1 MAILAPDEQ
10 AFLEAVS
17 ELAYCNPFLP
27 ETTALEREALGPDFR
42 DDEPIW
48 SLRVGASD
56 GPRASRVA
64 ISERIVA
71 LVSEL
76 GRRLAAKRIA
86 SDHELALYEDAVLFM
101 LYGRYDDLLYEVI
114 NETAAAISVGD
125 CYAAFLDDWRQ
136 HFHIPGVEWRTRH
149 DAAHLFA
156 CFFQIR
162 RAFNFIYGYIIGSS
176 IPAARLRAAVW
187 QSIFTHNMRRYRDSL
202 YDRLG
207 DITTLVTGPSGT
219 GKELVARAIGLS
231 RYIPFDARK
240 KTFAGN
246 FASCFHALNLS
257 ALPSTLIESELFG
270 HRRGAFTGALKDR
283 DGWLAVCEPWG
294 AVFLDEIGDLD
305 VSIQVKLLR
314 VLQSRVF
321 QPVGDTTDHHFHGK
335 IIAATNRDLDA
346 AMRSGE
352 LREDFYYRLCSDV
365 IVTPSLR
372 EQIQDSPEEL
382 RELILFIAR
391 DIASTEAESLTEEV
405 EEWIRKNL
413 GPDYA
418 WPGNIRE
425 LEQCVRS
432 ILVRKEYHPA
442 SMQNG
447 QTALSE
453 DLANGE
459 LTAEALLRRYCT
471 LVYARTGSLGE
482 TARRLEIDRRTVKS
496 RIDHELLS
504 RLQASR
510 T

>member
-1 MAILAPDEQ
+1 MAILTPDER

-27 ETTALEREALGPDFR
+27 ESTELEREALGPAFR
-42 DDEPIW
+42 DGEPVW

-56 GPRASRVA
+56 GARPSRVA

-76 GRRLAAKRIA
+76 RRRLAAEQTA
-86 SDHELALYEDAVLFM
+86 NDDELALYEDAVLFM
-101 LYGRYDDLLYEVI
+101 LYRRYEDPLYEAI
-114 NETAAAISVGD
+114 HETSAPLSAGD
-125 CYAAFLDDWRQ
+125 CYADFLDDWRRYL
-136 HFHIPGVEWRTRH
+136 HIPGVEWRTRH

-162 RAFNFIYGYIIGSS
+162 RAFNFIFRYIIGGS
-176 IPAARLRAAVW
+176 IPAARLRAAIW
-187 QSIFTHNMRRYRDSL
+187 QSIFTHDMRRYRDSL
-202 YDRLG
+202 FDRLG
-207 DITTLVTGPSGT
+207 DITTLVAGPSGT

-240 KTFAGN
+240 KSFTGD
-246 FASCFHALNLS
+246 FASSFHALNLS

-283 DGWLAVCEPWG
+283 SGWLAVCEPWG

-321 QPVGDTTDHHFHGK
+321 QPVGDTTDHRFHGK
-335 IIAATNRDLDA
+335 IIAATNRDLGV
-346 AMRSGE
+346 AMRTGD

-372 EQIQDSPEEL
+372 EQIRDCPHEFH
-382 RELILFIAR
+382 ELIVFIAR
-391 DIASTEAESLTEEV
+391 EIAGVEAESLAEEV
-405 EEWIRKNL
+405 AVWIGKNL

-442 SMQNG
+442 SARIG
-447 QTALSE
+447 QKALSE
-453 DLANGE
+453 DLANGA
-459 LTAEALLRRYCT
+459 LTADELLRYYCT
-471 LVYARTGSLGE
+471 LVYAHTGSYGE
-482 TARRLEIDRRTVKS
+482 TARRLELDRRTVKS
-496 RIDHELLS
+496 RIDPELLS
-504 RLQASR
+504 RFQAGQA
-510 T
+510 